1 MAITTSTEQVLVG
14 MLHSQQGN
22 ESIYMLCCRGVSR
35 ATQNPRRM
43 HRQKA
48 EPLSIVTVNVR
59 ELEKAQQRE
68 GTKRRSRSLC
78 KSKIMKERFLHGN
91 VEAKLRVIR
100 QKGSD
105 CVTASKKLNNMMTE
119 NSSLD
124 LTKWK

>member
-1 MAITTSTEQVLVG
+1 MG

-35 ATQNPRRM
+35 ATLNHRRRM

-48 EPLSIVTVNVR
+48 EPLSTVTLNVR
-59 ELEKAQQRE
+59 ELEKAQQRK
-68 GTKRRSRSLC
+68 GTKRRSRSLW

-91 VEAKLRVIR
+91 VEAKLRVIQ

-105 CVTASKKLNNMMTE
+105 CLIASKKLNNMMTE

-124 LTKWK
+124 LTKCK